1 MKKVQKT
8 KRGFT
13 LLEIVLVIAIIMIL
27 AAATIFAINDI
38 LTHSKQAN
46 SSVNASVSQ
55 VTSGIKASESKLK
68 AYGF

>member
-27 AAATIFAINDI
+27 AAATIFAIGDI
-38 LTHSKQAN
+38 IRHSQEAQ
-46 SSVNASVSQ
+46 SSVSQ
-55 VTSGIKASESKLK
+55 GVNSAASGLKASEMKLK
-68 AYGF
+68 GYGF